1 MLSTGVAGEV
11 IGEVRE
17 ARADVARC
25 QRVLSRLAYAWDG
38 VEAPFSPACDVLG
51 RCLSN
56 PSHSGDRQ
64 TKAEAARCYGIA
76 SRKSSSSSSFIFD
89 TVCDR

>member
-25 QRVLSRLAYAWDG
+25 KRVLSRLAYAWDG
-38 VEAPFSPACDVLG
+38 VEAPFPVACDVLG

-56 PSHSGDRQ
+56 PGHSGDRQ
-64 TKAEAARCYGIA
+64 TKAEAARC
-76 SRKSSSSSSFIFD
+76 
-89 TVCDR
+89 